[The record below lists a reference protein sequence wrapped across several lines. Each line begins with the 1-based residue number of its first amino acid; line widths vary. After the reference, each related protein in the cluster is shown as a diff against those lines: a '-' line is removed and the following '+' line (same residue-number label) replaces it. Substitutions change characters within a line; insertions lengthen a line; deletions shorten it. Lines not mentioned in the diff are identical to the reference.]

1 MSHRNS
7 RRLDE
12 AEALAREGRV
22 REALDCYDRALRE
35 SPDNDHLLAS
45 RATALITLGRYE
57 DAIATCRHASS
68 INPDSAATWTSLGIA
83 LEKVDRLPEAAEAL
97 ERATRINPYDCYARA
112 LLGIVYQKLNLE
124 DRAEAQNRI
133 LRDLVFPNEYAGF
146 FFGTASFLLG
156 MLLGGIRGVE
166 GRPIEITIPSQVLIL
181 CFFIIIC
188 IVYWRSLLR
197 FNLVNRSVI
206 LVPSPTLGQ
215 GICSSRGMY
224 LVLLLMIVVFVIG
237 AVLGSDVWNW
247 MR

>member
-1 MSHRNS
+1 MPHRNS
-7 RRLDE
+7 RSIDE

-22 REALDCYDRALRE
+22 REALDCYDRALLA
-35 SPDNDHLLAS
+35 SPDNDLLLAS
-45 RATALITLGRYE
+45 RATALITLGMYE
-57 DAIATCRHASS
+57 EAIVTCRHALA
-68 INPDSAATWTSLGIA
+68 INPDSAGTWTSLGVA
-83 LEKVDRLPEAAEAL
+83 LEKVNRLPDAAEAL

-181 CFFIIIC
+181 CFFLIIC
-188 IVYWRSLLR
+188 YVYWRSLHRL
-197 FNLVNRSVI
+197 NLVNRNVT
-206 LVPSPTLGQ
+206 LVPYPMVRQ
-215 GICSSRGMY
+215 GISSSRGMY
-224 LVLLLMIVVFVIG
+224 LVLLLMIVVFVAG